1 MDNFL
6 AAMAGGVFYREF
18 TKYFGFTGE
27 TALGYLHV
35 HLLVLGTVLF
45 LFLGLAAKSTDLL
58 EKKQFHTFV
67 TVYNIIL
74 PLFTVV
80 MLVRGILQVTGVSV
94 SHGADAA
101 ILRDCRADAYC
112 DCGGMDFLV
121 YHFAQIKI
129 RSTDQDRSLL

>member
-1 MDNFL
+1 M
-6 AAMAGGVFYREF
+6 
-18 TKYFGFTGE
+18 
-27 TALGYLHV
+27 
-35 HLLVLGTVLF
+35 
-45 LFLGLAAKSTDLL
+45 
-58 EKKQFHTFV
+58 

-101 ILRDCRADAYC
+101 TQGLQADAYC

-129 RSTDQDRSLL
+129 RSTDPGQEFVIDEEMHLGILFFL